1 MGDSTDSAKLPAPAR
16 FWTVAEANRRLDGL
30 RELLPRVRAWAVRLR
45 AIAEERE
52 RLAAF
57 WGTELRATDHPD
69 RGLVERLDQEATTL
83 NGQLEHEVEG
93 LQAEGIEV
101 KDLDSGLIDFYAVLD
116 KEVVFLCWRRGE
128 PDVGY
133 FHRLDGGFRTRRP
146 IVPSAGDAVAGRRS
160 HS

>member
-1 MGDSTDSAKLPAPAR
+1 MGDSTDAAKLPTPAR

-45 AIAEERE
+45 AIGEEKD
-52 RLAAF
+52 RLESF
-57 WGTELRATDHPD
+57 WGPELRASDHSD
-69 RGLVERLDQEATTL
+69 RGLLDRLETEGSTLRADLER
-83 NGQLEHEVEG
+83 EVG
-93 LQAEGIEV
+93 ALQSEGIEV
-101 KDLDSGLIDFYAVLD
+101 KDLDSGLIDFYAVID
-116 KEVVFLCWRRGE
+116 SEVVFLCWRRGE

-146 IVPSAGDAVAGRRS
+146 IAPSTGDPVASRRT